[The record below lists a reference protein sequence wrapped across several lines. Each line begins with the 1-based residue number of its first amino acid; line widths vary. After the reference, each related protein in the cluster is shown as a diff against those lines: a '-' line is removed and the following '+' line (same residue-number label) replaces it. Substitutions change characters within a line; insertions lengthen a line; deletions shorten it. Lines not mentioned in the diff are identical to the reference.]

1 MSKQHLV
8 ILQPSGRRGHV
19 DEGTSLREAARQL
32 GVEIESICAENA
44 TCGKC
49 KIVIEEGTFERYG
62 ITSKREHLS
71 TPSPEETDFF
81 RRRPK
86 MMAANNWEV
95 GQVRLSCQA
104 RVLGDVL
111 VNVPEESRGNKQI
124 VRKSA
129 VQRKIE
135 IKPSL
140 RKYLVEMTP
149 PDLEKPI
156 ADWERLSNG
165 LEMSMSLV
173 RRGEENLPKAADLS
187 IDYHC
192 LRGLADVMREGNWKV
207 TVSVWQDKEII
218 RVQPGF
224 VEKSYGAAVDIGS
237 TTIALY
243 LCDLGTGEILAAESE
258 MNPQIVYGEDVMSR
272 IQYAISEPDGLEKQ
286 HKAVIRTLNQL
297 LKQAVKTANKSAKVL
312 QGIDGSKEIVS
323 AGFPGPPMYVNV
335 SHLETA
341 GAGDTPTA
349 TQPALITTDDIL
361 EIVFVGNT
369 TMHHLLLNLP
379 PDHLGRSPF
388 VPTVHKAVDVKARE
402 LGLEINPSA
411 NVHVLPTIASF
422 IGADT
427 SGVLIAEE
435 PHKQDENWLIIDVG
449 TNAELVLGNR
459 HGLVCT
465 STPTGPALEGA
476 HIEYGMRAAPGA
488 IERVE
493 IDSATLEPRYK
504 LIGEEEWGAG
514 KAKGIC
520 GSAIIDVVAEM
531 FRAGIIDPRGR
542 FRRGLESRRVRDGEN
557 GPEYVIAWA
566 GETSIGR
573 DIPISL
579 KDIRQIQLA
588 KGALYVAARTL
599 LQSAGLERPDKL
611 ILAGGFGSYID
622 KTRAMI
628 IGLIPD
634 LPLEDVYAVGNAAGD
649 GARIALL
656 NVDKRREVA
665 EVARRVRR
673 YELPADPEFQNQF
686 MLAMN
691 FPHMTEPFPHI
702 AHLIPQREL
711 DPLAKKLIGK

>member
-1 MSKQHLV
+1 MAAKQHLV

-19 DEGTSLREAARQL
+19 DEGLSLREAARQL

-49 KIVIEEGTFERYG
+49 KVLIENGTFERYS

-71 TPSPEETDFF
+71 TPSAEETDYF
-81 RRRPK
+81 RRRPN
-86 MMAANNWEV
+86 MMAAKGWEI

-104 RVLGDVL
+104 RILGDVL

-129 VQRKIE
+129 TQREIE
-135 IKPSL
+135 IKPSI
-140 RKYLVEMTP
+140 RKYLVEMRP
-149 PDLEKPI
+149 PDLAEPI
-156 ADWERLSNG
+156 ADWERLAQG
-165 LEMSMSLV
+165 LETSMSLV
-173 RRGEENLPKAADLS
+173 RRGEQNLPKAADLT

-192 LRGLADVMREGNWKV
+192 LLGLAKTLREGDWKV
-207 TVSVWQDKEII
+207 TVTVWQDKQVI
-218 RVQPGF
+218 RVQPGY
-224 VEKSYGAAVDIGS
+224 VEESYGAAVDIGS

-243 LCDLGTGEILAAESE
+243 LCDLETGEVLAAESE

-272 IQYAISEPDGLEKQ
+272 IQYTISEPDGLEKM
-286 HKAVIRTLNQL
+286 HKALIGTLNLL
-297 LKQAVKTANKSAKVL
+297 LKKAVKSASRQVN
-312 QGIDGSKEIVS
+312 GS
-323 AGFPGPPMYVNV
+323 AGQDD
-335 SHLETA
+335 SIR
-341 GAGDTPTA
+341 
-349 TQPALITTDDIL
+349 ITTDDVL

-379 PDHLGRSPF
+379 PTHLGRAPY
-388 VPTVHKAVDVKARE
+388 VPTIHKAVDIKARE
-402 LGLEINPSA
+402 MDLNINPSG

-493 IDSATLEPRYK
+493 IDEATLEPRYRI
-504 LIGEEEWGAG
+504 IGETEWNHG

-520 GSAIIDVVAEM
+520 GSAIIDAVAEM
-531 FRAGIIDPRGR
+531 FRAGIVDGRGR
-542 FRRGLESRRVRDGEN
+542 FKRELESTSSPKGNRIREGEN
-557 GPEYVIAWA
+557 GPEYVVAWA
-566 GETSIGR
+566 EDTSIGR

-579 KDIRQIQLA
+579 RDIRQIQLA

-599 LQSAGLERPDKL
+599 LKAAGLERPDKL

-622 KTRAMI
+622 KTKAML

-634 LPLEDVYAVGNAAGD
+634 LSLEDVYTVGNAAGD

-656 NVDKRREVA
+656 NVEKRREA
-665 EVARRVRR
+665 GEVARTLRR
-673 YELPADPEFQNQF
+673 YELPTDPEFQNQF
-686 MLAMN
+686 MLALN
-691 FPHMTEPFPHI
+691 FPHMTNPFPHI
-702 AHLIPQREL
+702 AHLIPHREV
-711 DPLAKKLIGK
+711 DPMAKKLMGK

>member
-1 MSKQHLV
+1 M
-8 ILQPSGRRGHV
+8 
-19 DEGTSLREAARQL
+19 DEGVILREAARQL

-49 KIVIEEGTFERYG
+49 KVVVEEGAFERYG

-71 TPSPEETDFF
+71 APSAEEMDYFH
-81 RRRPK
+81 RRPK
-86 MMAANNWEV
+86 MMAANGWEV

-104 RVLGDVL
+104 KVLGDVL

-124 VRKSA
+124 IRKSA
-129 VQRKIE
+129 TEREIE
-135 IKPSL
+135 IKPSI
-140 RKYLVEMTP
+140 RKYLVEMVP
-149 PDLEKPI
+149 PNLEKPF
-156 ADWERLSNG
+156 ADWERLSQG
-165 LEMSMSLV
+165 LEVSMSLV
-173 RRGEENLPKAADLS
+173 RRGEEHLPKAADLS
-187 IDYHC
+187 IDYQC
-192 LRGLADVMREGNWKV
+192 LRGLGDVIREGDWKV
-207 TVSVWQDKEII
+207 TVTVWQDKEVI
-218 RVQPGF
+218 RVQPGY
-224 VEKSYGAAVDIGS
+224 VETSYGAAVDIGS

-243 LCDLGTGEILAAESE
+243 LCDLTTGEILAAESE

-272 IQYAISEPDGLEKQ
+272 IQYTISEPDGLEKQ
-286 HKAVIRTLNQL
+286 HKAVIGTLNQL
-297 LKQAVKTANKSAKVL
+297 LKQAVKTANKARP
-312 QGIDGSKEIVS
+312 GSQT
-323 AGFPGPPMYVNV
+323 PGEQMK
-335 SHLETA
+335 LE
-341 GAGDTPTA
+341 
-349 TQPALITTDDIL
+349 DIL

-369 TMHHLLLNLP
+369 TMHHLLLNIP
-379 PDHLGRSPF
+379 PTHLGRAPY
-388 VPTVHKAVDVKARE
+388 VPAIHRAVDLKARE
-402 LGLEINPSA
+402 LGLQVNPSA
-411 NVHVLPTIASF
+411 NVHMLPTIASF

-435 PHKQDENWLIIDVG
+435 PHKQDETWLIIDVG

-476 HIEYGMRAAPGA
+476 HIEFGMRAAPGA

-493 IDSATLEPRYK
+493 IDESTLEPRYK
-504 LIGEEEWGAG
+504 IVGEEEWGKG
-514 KAKGIC
+514 VAKGIC

-531 FRAGIIDPRGR
+531 FRAEIIDTRGR

-557 GPEYVIAWA
+557 GPEYVVAWA
-566 GETSIGR
+566 EETSIGR

-599 LQSAGLERPDKL
+599 LKAAGLERPDKL

-622 KTRAMI
+622 KTKAMV

-634 LPLEDVYAVGNAAGD
+634 LSLEAVYAVGNAAGD

-656 NVDKRREVA
+656 NVEKRREA
-665 EVARRVRR
+665 GEVARTVRR
-673 YELPADPEFQNQF
+673 YELPTDPAFQSQF

-691 FPHMTEPFPHI
+691 FPHMTDPFPHI
-702 AHLIPQREL
+702 EHLIPHREV
-711 DPLAKKLIGK
+711 DPMAKKLMGK